1 MHIVSGVKGKL
12 NKTKDA
18 LDLFSATFPAG
29 TLVGAPKIRAME
41 IIKNLEPCGR
51 GLYGGTIGYFS
62 KNKKFYVQSG
72 AGIVADSIPELEY
85 QEVLAKSEILRKSLE
100 MASEGLWKTKF
111 YWLIIMTHL
120 HIT

>member
-62 KNKKFYVQSG
+62 KNGNMDQAITIRTLVFNGDEISYQAG

-100 MASEGLWKTKF
+100 MASEGL
-111 YWLIIMTHL
+111 
-120 HIT
+120 